1 MPKAIDLRA
10 YRHSMYIRDLAHI
23 LEVRLRKSPKRNAA
37 ASAAAVFSAK
47 RSHLLPSGLYR
58 RLRNLTGILPF
69 GSRART
75 NRNLI
80 ILPAIRPFGDS
91 APKKQTARSCC
102 DYRRWG
108 LAPRPEDSF
117 SFLSHYNSSSVR
129 FQ

>member
-37 ASAAAVFSAK
+37 TSAAAVFSAK

-75 NRNLI
+75 DLYCASCLLNRKTAATATHRSVI
-80 ILPAIRPFGDS
+80 TAGGDS
-91 APKKQTARSCC
+91 HPALKTFIS
-102 DYRRWG
+102 
-108 LAPRPEDSF
+108 
-117 SFLSHYNSSSVR
+117 
-129 FQ
+129 